1 MKRHLFSTKLDNEL
15 WIYNQGRTLRPNG
28 LLIKT
33 NLPNYEFSIIID
45 NIDQIKAYSDN
56 NGIIYSPIN
65 LVDNILILK
74 GTIEASSQF
83 VIEKSFLVAESPHLP
98 KLDEILDTDQPILVK
113 ELFID
118 DLDDQV
124 IISPYEITWRSENIP
139 GDYQV
144 RLELYDD
151 EFFVRILDTVDNT
164 GSYMWDN
171 TVDVPSLAY
180 SVLILLEDDE
190 SVWDRTSQF
199 ELARSITI
207 DNIDSNVINS
217 PYEITWT
224 TVNIPNDKMIKIDL
238 YDSLGLVRELDVVEN
253 SGSYLWDNEIDTVQ
267 DDYYIKATVV
277 YQDTITDDSNVFE
290 LVRTITL
297 TSPIDGIITNAY
309 HTITWETVNINSD
322 RTIRIEYIGL
332 TSGLIAEV
340 LNTGSYVWD
349 NTGLDAGDYQ
359 IKLSLVEV

>member
-1 MKRHLFSTKLDNEL
+1 LKRHLFSTKLDNEL

-83 VIEKSFLVAESPHLP
+83 VIEKSFLIAESPHLP

-199 ELARSITI
+199 ELARSIT
-207 DNIDSNVINS
+207 
-217 PYEITWT
+217 
-224 TVNIPNDKMIKIDL
+224 
-238 YDSLGLVRELDVVEN
+238 
-253 SGSYLWDNEIDTVQ
+253 
-267 DDYYIKATVV
+267 
-277 YQDTITDDSNVFE
+277 
-290 LVRTITL
+290 L
-297 TSPIDGIITNAY
+297 TSPVNGIITNAY

>member
-83 VIEKSFLVAESPHLP
+83 VIEKSFLIAESPHLP

-180 SVLILLEDDE
+180 SVLIVLEGME
-190 SVWDRTSQF
+190 TVWDRTSQF
-199 ELARSITI
+199 ELARS
-207 DNIDSNVINS
+207 
-217 PYEITWT
+217 
-224 TVNIPNDKMIKIDL
+224 
-238 YDSLGLVRELDVVEN
+238 
-253 SGSYLWDNEIDTVQ
+253 
-267 DDYYIKATVV
+267 
-277 YQDTITDDSNVFE
+277 
-290 LVRTITL
+290 ITL